1 MYFGRINDK
10 MSTAQNCQCLHGKNM
25 ATGKKTCL
33 QSAVCFNL
41 RVRTGCQ
48 IFHAVSFAGSIGLG
62 ALTSAS
68 DFDAQLIAHSTCR
81 DVAAD

>member
-1 MYFGRINDK
+1 

-25 ATGKKTCL
+25 ATGKTCL
-33 QSAVCFNL
+33 QPAVCFDL
-41 RVRTGCQ
+41 VVRTGCQ

-62 ALTSAS
+62 ALTLAP